1 MQTLALRYTRIDD
14 DDTITF
20 RSWTCH
26 LLRYDKHS
34 ELLPARA
41 TAHLVWFILRATQ
54 RSASH
59 GAEVKSWN

>member
-1 MQTLALRYTRIDD
+1 MQTFASRYSRIDD
-14 DDTITF
+14 DDAVTF
-20 RSWTCH
+20 RCWTCH

-34 ELLPARA
+34 ERSTARA
-41 TAHLVWFILRATQ
+41 TAHLVWSNLRATQ

>member
-1 MQTLALRYTRIDD
+1 MQTSAAQFTHIED

-20 RSWTCH
+20 RCWMCH
-26 LLRYDKHS
+26 WLRYDKHS
-34 ELLPARA
+34 EFLAARA
-41 TAHLVWFILRATQ
+41 TADLVWSNLRATQ